1 MSILR
6 TSAVLAIVRFHE
18 SADLDATLDALREG
32 GVRLLEVTLDTP
44 GALEAIERAA
54 GRGLEIGAGT
64 VLTIDQVREC
74 ADRGARFIVSPG
86 LQQPI
91 VEAALER
98 SLLPLPG
105 VFTPSEILE
114 ARALGAEAVKLFP
127 ASLGGP
133 SYLRTLR
140 GPFSTTTFVPTGGI
154 ELDEVPDYLRAGA
167 SCVGLGSSLA
177 GAHPPR
183 SPEDLDALA
192 ERARRVMLA
201 AGEATL

>member
-1 MSILR
+1 MSTLR

-18 SADLDATLDALREG
+18 PADLDATLDSLCEG

-64 VLTIDQVREC
+64 VLTTDQVREC

-86 LQQPI
+86 LQQPV

-98 SLLPLPG
+98 SLLPIPG
-105 VFTPSEILE
+105 VFTPTEIVA
-114 ARALGAEAVKLFP
+114 ARALGVEAVKLFP

-133 SYLRTLR
+133 PYLRTLR

-154 ELDEVPDYLRAGA
+154 AIDEVPDFLRAGA
-167 SCVGLGSSLA
+167 SCVGLGSSLV

-183 SPEDLDALA
+183 SPEDHDALA
-192 ERARRVMLA
+192 ERTRRVMAA
-201 AGEATL
+201 AGDAAS